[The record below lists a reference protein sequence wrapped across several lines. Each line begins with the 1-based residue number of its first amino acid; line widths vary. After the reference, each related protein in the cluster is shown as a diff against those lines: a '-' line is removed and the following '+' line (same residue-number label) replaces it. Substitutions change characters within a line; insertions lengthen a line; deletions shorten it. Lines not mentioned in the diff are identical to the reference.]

1 MTERSFDI
9 TWRDGAYYVSIP
21 NYKGGKV
28 YTGDLVEDIRER
40 FRDAK
45 ESAKTSAAISLNSYG
60 AGYDLGY
67 ADALGELLES
77 ITDDVSA
84 ATERNDG

>member
-1 MTERSFDI
+1 MAERSFEI

-28 YTGDLVEDIRER
+28 YTGDIADEIRER
-40 FRDAK
+40 FSDAR
-45 ESAKTSAAISLNSYG
+45 AKAAISASISINSYG

-67 ADALGELLES
+67 ADALGELLEF
-77 ITDDVSA
+77 IADDVSA
-84 ATERNDG
+84 AGVKND